1 MKNNMLNFNKV
12 KEVDP
17 EIYQQIINEYD
28 RQNNGIELIA
38 SENVPS
44 EAVLQAQSSYHTLKY
59 AEGYP
64 GKRYYGGCENV
75 DKTENLA
82 IERACKLFNCKYA
95 NVQPHSGAQANEAVY
110 VATLKQGDRVM
121 GMSIN
126 SGGHISHFSKASSQ
140 SRFYEVEQYEVDPET
155 FLLDYNE
162 IEKQALKF
170 MPRLLVVGASAYPRI
185 IDFKRFREIVDKINE
200 KIEKDIDSYVI
211 SDEEKE
217 RQWNDR
223 KCYMM
228 VDMAHIAGLVA
239 TGIHPSPFPYADIVT
254 STTHKTLRGT
264 RGGIILTNNEMLAKR
279 INSAVF
285 PKVQGGP
292 LEHIIAAKAVCFKEA
307 LQPEFKEY
315 QEQVVK
321 NAKILANTLLEN
333 GINLVTGGTDNHLI
347 LIDLRGTGITGK
359 ELEDRLGS
367 VGITVNKN
375 AIPFDSENKNT
386 TSGVRIG
393 TPAVT
398 SRGMKETEMK
408 IIGNLI
414 ATTIKDFNESNKES
428 IKSEVKELCKQ
439 FPLYKE

>member
-1 MKNNMLNFNKV
+1 MLDFNKV
-12 KEVDP
+12 KEIDP
-17 EIYQQIINEYD
+17 EVYEQIMAEYD

-38 SENVPS
+38 SENIPS

-64 GKRYYGGCENV
+64 DKRYYGGCQNV
-75 DKTENLA
+75 DKTEELA
-82 IERACKLFNCKYA
+82 IERVCKLFDCKYA

-110 VATLKQGDRVM
+110 VAVLQPGDKVM

-126 SGGHISHFSKASSQ
+126 SGGHISHFSKASAQ
-140 SRFYEVEQYEVDPET
+140 SRFYEVEQYEVDPNT
-155 FLLDYNE
+155 FLLDYE
-162 IEKQALKF
+162 TIEKQTLEF
-170 MPRLLVVGASAYPRI
+170 MPRLVVVGASAYPRI
-185 IDFKRFREIVDKINE
+185 IDFKRFREIVDKVND
-200 KIEKDIDSYVI
+200 KILKDIDNYII
-211 SDEEKE
+211 SDEEREK
-217 RQWNDR
+217 QWENR
-223 KCYMM
+223 RCYMM

-239 TGIHPSPFPYADIVT
+239 TGLHPSPFPYADVVT

-264 RGGIILTNNEMLAKR
+264 RGGIILTNDEQLYKK

-292 LEHIIAAKAVCFKEA
+292 LEHIIAAKAVTFKEA

-321 NAKILANTLLEN
+321 NAKVLADTLLKN

-359 ELEDRLGS
+359 QLEDNLGS

-375 AIPFDSENKNT
+375 AIPFDIENKNT
-386 TSGVRIG
+386 TSGIRIG

-398 SRGMKETEMK
+398 SRGMKETQMEL
-408 IIGNLI
+408 IGNLI
-414 ATTIKDFNESNKES
+414 SAAIKNFEGTKETIA
-428 IKSEVKELCKQ
+428 IRVQELCKQ
-439 FPLYKE
+439 FPLYSQN

>member
-1 MKNNMLNFNKV
+1 MLDFNKV
-12 KEVDP
+12 KEIDP
-17 EIYQQIINEYD
+17 EVYNQILDEYN

-38 SENVPS
+38 SENIPS

-64 GKRYYGGCENV
+64 GKRYYGGCQNV
-75 DKTENLA
+75 DKTEELA
-82 IERACKLFNCKYA
+82 KERVCKLFGCQYA

-110 VATLKQGDRVM
+110 VAVLKQGDRVM

-126 SGGHISHFSKASSQ
+126 SGGHISHFSKASAQ
-140 SRFYEVEQYEVDPET
+140 SRFYEVEQYEVDKNT
-155 FLLDYNE
+155 FLLNYEE
-162 IEKQALKF
+162 IEKQALEF
-170 MPRLLVVGASAYPRI
+170 MPRLVVVGASAYPRV
-185 IDFKRFREIVDKINE
+185 IDFKRFREIVDKVND
-200 KIEKDIDSYVI
+200 KILKDIDSYII
-211 SDEEKE
+211 SDEEREK
-217 RQWNDR
+217 QWESR
-223 KCYMM
+223 RCYMM

-239 TGIHPSPFPYADIVT
+239 TGLHPSPFPYADIVT

-264 RGGIILTNNEMLAKR
+264 RGGIILTNNEDLYKK

-307 LQPEFKEY
+307 LQPKFKTY

-321 NAKILANTLLEN
+321 NAKILAQTLMDN

-359 ELEDRLGS
+359 ELEDKLGS

-375 AIPFDSENKNT
+375 AIPFDTENKNT
-386 TSGVRIG
+386 TSGIRIG

-398 SRGMKETEMK
+398 SRGMKEMDMEL
-408 IIGNLI
+408 IGNLI
-414 ATTIKDFNESNKES
+414 TAAIKNFDGTKETIKMR
-428 IKSEVKELCKQ
+428 VQELCKKY
-439 FPLYKE
+439 PLYKE

>member
-1 MKNNMLNFNKV
+1 MLDFNKV
-12 KEVDP
+12 KEIDP
-17 EIYQQIINEYD
+17 EVYEQIMAEYD

-38 SENVPS
+38 SENIPS

-64 GKRYYGGCENV
+64 DKRYYGGCKNV
-75 DKTENLA
+75 DKTEKLA
-82 IERACKLFNCKYA
+82 IERVCKLFNCKYA

-110 VATLKQGDRVM
+110 VALLQSGDKVM

-126 SGGHISHFSKASSQ
+126 SGGHISHFSKASAQ
-140 SRFYEVEQYEVDPET
+140 SRFYEVKQYEVDQET
-155 FLLDYNE
+155 FLLDYDK
-162 IEKQALKF
+162 IEQQVLEF
-170 MPRLLVVGASAYPRI
+170 MPNLIVVGASAYPRI
-185 IDFKRFREIVDKINE
+185 IDFKRFREIVDKVNE
-200 KIEKDIDSYVI
+200 KLQSEDK
-211 SDEEKE
+211 
-217 RQWNDR
+217 

-239 TGIHPSPFPYADIVT
+239 TGLHPNPFPYADVVT
-254 STTHKTLRGT
+254 STTHKTLRNT
-264 RGGIILTNNEMLAKR
+264 RGGIILTNSEELIKK

-292 LEHIIAAKAVCFKEA
+292 LEHIIAAKAVGFKEA
-307 LQPEFKEY
+307 LQPEFKTY

-321 NAKILANTLLEN
+321 NAKVLADTLLKN

-347 LIDLRGTGITGK
+347 LIDLRGTGMTGK
-359 ELEDRLGS
+359 ELEDKLGS

-375 AIPFDSENKNT
+375 AIPFDTENKNT

-398 SRGMKETEMK
+398 SRGMKESEMEL
-408 IIGNLI
+408 IGNLI
-414 ATTIKDFNESNKES
+414 ISAIKNFDGTKETIKMRVN
-428 IKSEVKELCKQ
+428 ELCKR
-439 FPLYKE
+439 FPLYK

>member
-1 MKNNMLNFNKV
+1 MLDFDKV
-12 KEVDP
+12 KEIDP
-17 EIYQQIINEYD
+17 EVYNQILDEYN

-38 SENVPS
+38 SENIPS

-64 GKRYYGGCENV
+64 GKRYYGGCQNV
-75 DKTENLA
+75 DKTEELA
-82 IERACKLFNCKYA
+82 KERVCKLFGCQYA

-110 VATLKQGDRVM
+110 VAVLKQGDRVM

-126 SGGHISHFSKASSQ
+126 SGGHISHFSKASAQ
-140 SRFYEVEQYEVDPET
+140 SRFYEVEQYEVDPNT
-155 FLLDYNE
+155 FLLNYE
-162 IEKQALKF
+162 TIEKQALEF
-170 MPRLLVVGASAYPRI
+170 TPRLVVVGASAYPRV
-185 IDFKRFREIVDKINE
+185 IDFKRFREIVDKVND
-200 KIEKDIDSYVI
+200 KILKDIDSYII
-211 SDEEKE
+211 SDEEREK
-217 RQWNDR
+217 QWESR
-223 KCYMM
+223 RCYMM

-239 TGIHPSPFPYADIVT
+239 TGLHPSPFPYADIVT

-264 RGGIILTNNEMLAKR
+264 RGGIILTNNEDLYKK

-307 LQPEFKEY
+307 SQPEFKTY

-321 NAKILANTLLEN
+321 NAKILAQTLMDN

-375 AIPFDSENKNT
+375 AIPFDIENKNT
-386 TSGVRIG
+386 TSGIRIG

-398 SRGMKETEMK
+398 SRGMKEMDMEL
-408 IIGNLI
+408 IGNLI
-414 ATTIKDFNESNKES
+414 TAAIKNFDGTKETIKMR
-428 IKSEVKELCKQ
+428 VQELCKKY
-439 FPLYKE
+439 PLYKE